1 MADQQIP
8 EGRKNE
14 GGINSKFSR
23 DEVCGK
29 MPVEEGFKQV
39 EEYGIEPPFSSV
51 QILMNKKSG
60 EYVYKVIEPA
70 LDDWMKELVVH
81 ARKRFV
87 SDITGFQES
96 RREREIYIRDWI
108 ERFKE
113 GSQISDIDK
122 EKLFYYLYRE
132 FEGYGKIQVPILD
145 ENVEDISCDGSNIPI
160 YIFHKRLGSITS
172 SISFE
177 DEEQLD
183 KYVSWIV
190 QKAGRHIS
198 IAVPMADCT
207 LPNGSRLQ
215 ATLGREVTRRGSSFT
230 IRRFRDDPF
239 TPLDLVRLK
248 TISTDAAVYLW
259 QAVEEGRNM
268 FIIGGTASGK
278 TTTLNS
284 TLLFIPSGKKIV
296 SIEDTREINI
306 PHENWVPTLTR
317 LGTGDVNPIT
327 KKRVGEVDMFDLL
340 VSSLRQRPNY
350 IVVGEVRGP
359 EAYTVFQSMAT
370 GQTAYSTFHSSDI
383 SSFIHRL
390 EGEPLKIPRSMI
402 SSLDVVVLQAQIRM
416 GDEIVRRVKKIVEI
430 VGIERISNE
439 VITNTVF
446 EWEQATDRIN
456 YSGHS
461 YLYEK
466 ILREQN
472 WSLEQLN
479 EEIMRRKEF
488 LEKMAE
494 EGRINYRDFTERIN
508 NYQRGMKS
516 SVHVKGR
523 DEGV

>member
-1 MADQQIP
+1 LAAKQVSGWKI
-8 EGRKNE
+8 NE
-14 GGINSKFSR
+14 SGIESKFSK
-23 DEVCGK
+23 DEICGEN
-29 MPVEEGFKQV
+29 PVQEDFKLV
-39 EEYGIEPPFSSV
+39 EEYDIESPFSSV
-51 QILMNKKSG
+51 QILMNKKNG
-60 EYVYKVIEPA
+60 AYIYKVIEPV
-70 LDDWMKELVVH
+70 LDSRMKDMVVD

-87 SDITGFQES
+87 SDITRFPES
-96 RREREIYIRDWI
+96 GRERAEYIREWV
-108 ERFKE
+108 ERFTG
-113 GSQISDIDK
+113 GSQISDIEK
-122 EKLFYYLYRE
+122 EKLFYLLRRE
-132 FEGYGKIQVPILD
+132 FEGYGKVQVPILD

-177 DEEQLD
+177 DDEQLD
-183 KYVSWIV
+183 NYVSWIV

-215 ATLGREVTRRGSSFT
+215 ATLGKEVTRRGSSFT
-230 IRRFRDDPF
+230 IRRFKDDPF
-239 TPLDLVRLK
+239 TPLDLIKFK
-248 TISTDAAVYLW
+248 TISSDAAVYLW

-284 TLLFIPSGKKIV
+284 TLLFIPSERKIV

-317 LGTGDVNPIT
+317 LGTGDINPLT

-430 VGIERISNE
+430 VGIERNSNE

-446 EWEQATDRIN
+446 EWEQSTDRIDF
-456 YSGHS
+456 SGHS

-466 ILREQN
+466 ILKDEN
-472 WSLEQLN
+472 WSLEELN
-479 EEIMRRKEF
+479 DEITRRKEF
-488 LEKMAE
+488 LEKMVE
-494 EGRINYRDFTERIN
+494 EGRINYRDFSERIN
-508 NYQRGMKS
+508 KYQ
-516 SVHVKGR
+516 KGKER
-523 DEGV
+523 SEQIKGSNEGG